1 MATRWLSYT
10 EAAKRVGRSS
20 RNIRRWRAEGMP
32 MEWRT
37 SSDGRLE
44 RVVDEEVLLAW
55 FRDRLNA
62 SPVHQY
68 RMRRIARNQGL
79 PGPITPPRAVVG
91 VKRENRQRSE
101 VIRADPDDRTP
112 IDVLAQQR
120 REAFVEV
127 VTANS
132 LKTGA
137 AEYAA
142 LQEALKTETP
152 ACDGL
157 AMFTE
162 PDTVDAE
169 ERALMAGICEG
180 CPVVDLCRAF
190 ADASHAPGFWAGRL
204 RRASRHPDTSA
215 TSPAS

>member
-1 MATRWLSYT
+1 MATRWLSYAA
-10 EAAKRVGRSS
+10 AAKRVGRNARS
-20 RNIRRWRAEGMP
+20 IKRWHADGMP

-37 SSDGRLE
+37 GSDGQLE

-55 FRDRLNA
+55 FRDRLGA
-62 SPVHQY
+62 WPAHQY
-68 RMRRIARNQGL
+68 RMRRIARNEGR
-79 PGPITPPRAVVG
+79 PDPVTPPRAVVG

-127 VTANS
+127 VTSNS
-132 LKTGA
+132 LKKGA

-142 LQEALKTETP
+142 LQEALRTETP

-157 AMFTE
+157 TMFTE

-190 ADASHAPGFWAGRL
+190 ADLARVPGFWAGR
-204 RRASRHPDTSA
+204 RR
-215 TSPAS
+215 